1 MYFENIC
8 EELNLNILKIQPI
21 KDEPILFIEDKKILI
36 IADLHIGIEKELRE
50 HGLNPMSQTE
60 KMLKHL
66 ITICKKYKPNEI
78 ILLGDIKHN
87 IPSTTFQERNDVK
100 NFLEQIQ
107 KLSAIHIIPGNHD
120 GNIHKL
126 SPENII
132 YHPSDGF
139 ILENIGFTHGH
150 RWPSKDVMKCDQIIT
165 AHTHPTVMLTDR
177 LEYKSFEPCWLK
189 GYFIKSKLKEKYPSA
204 SNPELLIIPAFNP
217 LCGGIAVNREGV
229 TGPLGKLMD
238 IGNSIVYLL
247 DGTSLGPVKNI
258 L

>member
-1 MYFENIC
+1 MYLENIY
-8 EELNLNILKIQPI
+8 EELTLNLLKIQPI

-50 HGLNPMSQTE
+50 NGLNPMSQTE

-66 ITICKKYKPNEI
+66 VTICKKYKPNEI

-87 IPSTTFQERNDVK
+87 IPSTTFQEKNDVK
-100 NFLEQIQ
+100 KFLKQIQ
-107 KLSAIHIIPGNHD
+107 KISTIHIIPGNHD

-126 SPENII
+126 SPKDII

-139 ILENIGFTHGH
+139 ICENIGFTHGH
-150 RWPSKDVMKCDQIIT
+150 RWPSENVMKCDQIII

-177 LEYKSFEPCWLK
+177 LKYKSFEPCWLK

-229 TGPLGKLMD
+229 TGPLGKLID
-238 IGNSIVYLL
+238 IENSRVYLL
-247 DGTSLGPVKNI
+247 DGTSLGTVKNI
-258 L
+258 I